1 MSAIGGDDGFG
12 GGLARDALKLAI
24 GRVWAAQHDGERV
37 HRARLG
43 RERGKDAVETDV
55 GGHARIR
62 AHDQQCVN
70 SGGHDVVSLGGSRR
84 RTRTSPASL
93 VIGHAAEAVAAIRRD
108 A

>member
-1 MSAIGGDDGFG
+1 M
-12 GGLARDALKLAI
+12 R
-24 GRVWAAQHDGERV
+24 AAQHDGERV
-37 HRARLG
+37 DWARLS

-93 VIGHAAEAVAAIRRD
+93 VIGHAAAAAVVEIRRD